1 MADISVTA
9 ANVIKG
15 ANAVSTTFT
24 AGVALTAGQVVYQD
38 TSDKKYKLADADV
51 QATALVAGIV
61 LNDAAANQPVEIQTA
76 GDIDVG
82 GTLVVGTVYVLSLT
96 AGGINTTTALG
107 SGDFTSVL
115 GIATAA
121 NKLAMNIQNAD
132 VAIP

>member
-1 MADISVTA
+1 MADISVTV

-15 ANAVSTTFT
+15 ANAVSNTFT

-38 TSDKKYKLADADV
+38 TSDKKYRLADADV

-96 AGGINTTTALG
+96 AGGINTTTAIS

-121 NKLAMNIQNAD
+121 NKLAMKIQNAD